1 MNHVG
6 KSTATIDLQQLVDL
20 EIFYPPKNK
29 GHGRQIQLK
38 KIIGRIGR

>member
-20 EIFYPPKNK
+20 EIFDPPKNK
-29 GHGRQIQLK
+29 GRGSKYSLK
-38 KIIGRIGR
+38 K